1 MTAMASSVPRSA
13 VEVTGDRDTHLLT
26 ANLAYADLDDRT
38 NHAEPVHLRLPRL
51 PAAAFA
57 TIAPND
63 LVTSRAAELS
73 AAGLQEQAR
82 SAALSGDWEQV
93 QHLLQEL
100 RAEAAHSPW
109 LHASI
114 AELERYANR
123 RESQRFSKKALYKA
137 SAMRS
142 RLAALDEQE
151 AWSKD
156 LEAQKA
162 SFLRRKLEQGRRF
175 DSPREDPSRS

>member
-1 MTAMASSVPRSA
+1 MIEIRISSRLTSPIPISTIEQIMRVGASATASPTRRRVC
-13 VEVTGDRDTHLLT
+13 GDRHE
-26 ANLAYADLDDRT
+26 RW
-38 NHAEPVHLRLPRL
+38 LR
-51 PAAAFA
+51 
-57 TIAPND
+57 
-63 LVTSRAAELS
+63 
-73 AAGLQEQAR
+73 
-82 SAALSGDWEQV
+82 
-93 QHLLQEL
+93 
-100 RAEAAHSPW
+100 
-109 LHASI
+109 ASI
-114 AELERYANR
+114 AELEGHASR